1 MKYRTYLIIIIPL
14 FFTNGGMAQ
23 YLLEKTGEFHIN
35 SLHPVGMID
44 YLPSDGL
51 YLGYVNKLSEGME
64 IAVFSENGEI
74 LISKNLHG
82 EGPEEYVT
90 TLNGLGFSE
99 EGDIWVQTSQQ
110 LLLYDKKLNLIDRIK
125 HQSSLSYHLSGRP
138 KKASWFYK
146 NDNSSNLSLIVNP
159 SKVGNFLRKI
169 DFENTMLIEI
179 FDLMENRTYKIAPLS
194 DRPQYKGFDMTVSAM
209 YAPIYCLDREEN
221 KLYLSTKL
229 DDEITVYDLNTDKVM
244 SRIKIS
250 HSAYTSLKTI
260 PITRK
265 SLPSYNN
272 RISLAAVNE
281 RIYKLAGNLIALE
294 YIREIPYGT
303 YEKKIADDPNY
314 HHLQDPAYHLLILF
328 DHSKQVSSDDISIPN
343 GIIQVVLPNNRF
355 LIQLINPDVE
365 EEFFRFGLYKLT
377 EKNK

>member
-1 MKYRTYLIIIIPL
+1 
-14 FFTNGGMAQ
+14 
-23 YLLEKTGEFHIN
+23 
-35 SLHPVGMID
+35 
-44 YLPSDGL
+44 
-51 YLGYVNKLSEGME
+51 
-64 IAVFSENGEI
+64 
-74 LISKNLHG
+74 
-82 EGPEEYVT
+82 
-90 TLNGLGFSE
+90 
-99 EGDIWVQTSQQ
+99 
-110 LLLYDKKLNLIDRIK
+110 
-125 HQSSLSYHLSGRP
+125 
-138 KKASWFYK
+138 
-146 NDNSSNLSLIVNP
+146 LIVNP

-250 HSAYTSLKTI
+250 HGAYTSLKTI